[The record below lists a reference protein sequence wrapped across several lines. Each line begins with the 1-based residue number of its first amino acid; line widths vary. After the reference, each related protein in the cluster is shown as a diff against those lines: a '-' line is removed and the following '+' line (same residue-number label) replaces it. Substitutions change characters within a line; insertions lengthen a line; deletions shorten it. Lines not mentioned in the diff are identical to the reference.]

1 MVQVDSA
8 RPTIVEVEVKRPRLT
23 AVVLRR
29 PAFDYSSTAKPV
41 VVTSQGIPLMV
52 ICQSGA
58 PIGAGQSTFLGRF
71 DSQTEKFVA
80 LPVGAS
86 DVIELFIFADAP
98 PGAGE
103 SYTYTLRKIAA
114 GAVVG
119 SDQAITGAING
130 DSQQE
135 LRLTGSVAY
144 ADLSKIDIK
153 LVTSGGAAE
162 VNHVVVPKFSF

>member
-1 MVQVDSA
+1 
-8 RPTIVEVEVKRPRLT
+8 
-23 AVVLRR
+23 
-29 PAFDYSSTAKPV
+29 
-41 VVTSQGIPLMV
+41 MV
-52 ICQSGA
+52 ICQSA
-58 PIGAGQSTFLGRF
+58 SPVAAGVTTYLGRF
-71 DSQTEKFVA
+71 DSSIEKLIA

-86 DVIELFIFADAP
+86 TVVELFIFADEP

-103 SYTYTLRKIAA
+103 SYTYTLRQIAA

-119 SDQAITGAING
+119 TDQAVTGAITG